1 MGRGRFEERACQKVL
16 LGCAPRFS
24 YAAGHS
30 PVRQQLEPFCTLF
43 FI

>member
-16 LGCAPRFS
+16 WGCATHFS

-30 PVRQQLEPFCTLF
+30 PVYFLF
-43 FI
+43 NVW